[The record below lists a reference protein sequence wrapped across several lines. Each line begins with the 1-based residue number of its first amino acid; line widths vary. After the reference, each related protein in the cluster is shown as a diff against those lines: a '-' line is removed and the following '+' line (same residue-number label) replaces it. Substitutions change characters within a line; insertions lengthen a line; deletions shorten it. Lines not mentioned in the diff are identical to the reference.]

1 MTWILFDWLGTFAF
15 AVSGAM
21 VGLSRRM
28 DIFGIVVL
36 AILTAVGGG
45 MVRDVLVGITPPVA
59 LSNPTDLLLS
69 IATAVLVSVIYEYF
83 HINHG
88 SKQIAGF
95 LYNGCDTIGLASFTV
110 TGALVGLR
118 QGGPGSAFVLPIML
132 ACITAVGGG
141 MLRDLMAQ
149 RMPVVLRM
157 DVYAVASL
165 FGAFLMCLS
174 WPVFGTDASSWIG
187 FLSVLT
193 LRALALR
200 YGWQVYHP
208 HPRRRVIHPLRHRKK
223 QP

>member
-69 IATAVLVSVIYEYF
+69 VATAVLVSVIYEYF

-95 LYNGCDTIGLASFTV
+95 LYNACDTIGLASFTV

-165 FGAFLMCLS
+165 FGAFLMCLA
-174 WPVFGTDASSWIG
+174 WPLWGTGAASWIG

-193 LRALALR
+193 LRTLALR

-208 HPRRRVIHPLRHRKK
+208 HPRRRTVHPLRHRKK